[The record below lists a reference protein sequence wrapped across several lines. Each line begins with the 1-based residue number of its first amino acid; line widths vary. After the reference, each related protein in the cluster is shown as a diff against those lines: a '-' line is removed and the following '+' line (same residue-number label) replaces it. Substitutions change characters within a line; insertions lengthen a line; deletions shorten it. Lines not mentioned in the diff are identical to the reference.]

1 MKIRAKLTTIICG
14 LLILALGILGSVN
27 YLQVQGLITQDAEEK
42 LTLTAA
48 GAANEVGL
56 WFEARRAEIIMLANS
71 PLLQGERDRAIS
83 YLMEESSKNKI
94 YSRFFLVDDKG
105 NAVYTNNTQANV
117 SDRDF
122 YQKVMA
128 TGDAFV
134 ANPVISKVDGR
145 MVVVVAA
152 PLKQNGKTIGM
163 LGGTV
168 SIDELIGK
176 LLTLKVGETGYAYV
190 VQDNGLVIIHPEKEL
205 VMKTNLLN
213 DANVDSQLRLL
224 TEKMAKGERGTGD
237 YLFQGMPKYLAYAP
251 VTGTSWSLA
260 VNVPEA
266 EVMAKLHSFKT
277 VFFVTLFI
285 VLSIGGIISFLFA
298 RTLAKPLQKLSSMA
312 DKFSQGDLSVPEVS
326 INSKDEL
333 GLLAGAFNTMTAN
346 TRAIIRKVIQSAEQ
360 VAAASEELTA
370 SAEQSAVA
378 AEHVADDV
386 GKITLTTEQ
395 QHVGLQESTGVV
407 EKLSLRIQEINSG
420 ATEASLLA
428 EQTSGK
434 IVSGRDA
441 VGQSVEQ
448 MNKIAEATN
457 SVQQAIEQLAA
468 SSTQINEIVNVIADI
483 AGQTNL
489 LALNA
494 AIEAARAG
502 EQGRGFAVVADEVRK
517 LAEQTQEAAKQIT
530 GLIGENQSNII
541 NAVSL
546 MHTGSGDVQQGIL
559 LVNQAGSSFSE
570 ITQLVGQVSE
580 RISEISYAIAEMAEG
595 SEQVV
600 NKVRDIEQAGI
611 EVNQLVHGVSVETTE
626 QSGSMQEISAAS
638 HSLALL
644 AEELQNSVHLF
655 KL

>member
-14 LLILALGILGSVN
+14 LLVLALGILGSVN
-27 YLQVQGLITQDAEEK
+27 YLQVHRLITQDAEEE

-105 NAVYTNNTQANV
+105 NAIYTNHTQANV

-128 TGDAFV
+128 TGETFV
-134 ANPVISKVDGR
+134 ANPVISKVDGK

-152 PLKQNGKTIGM
+152 PLKNNGKTVGM

-168 SIDELIGK
+168 SIDELIDRI
-176 LLTLKVGETGYAYV
+176 LTLKAGMTGHAYV
-190 VQDNGLVIIHPEKEL
+190 IQDNGLVIIHPEKEL
-205 VMKTNLLN
+205 VMKANFLN
-213 DANVDSQLRLL
+213 DTNVDPRLRLL
-224 TEKMAKGERGTGD
+224 TEKMAKGERGTGN
-237 YLFQGMPKYLAYAP
+237 YLFQGTPKYLAYAP
-251 VTGTSWSLA
+251 VSGTSWSLA
-260 VNVPEA
+260 VNIPAA
-266 EVMAKLHSFKT
+266 EVLAKLSSFKT
-277 VFFVTLFI
+277 VFFITLFI
-285 VLSIGGIISFLFA
+285 VLGIGGIISFLFA
-298 RTLAKPLQKLSSMA
+298 STLAKPLQKLSLLA
-312 DKFSQGDLSVPEVS
+312 DQFSQGDLSVPEVR

-333 GLLAGAFNTMTAN
+333 GLLAVAFTTMTAN

-370 SAEQSAVA
+370 SAEQSAAAAGRVA
-378 AEHVADDV
+378 NDA
-386 GKITLTTEQ
+386 GKITLTTEK
-395 QHVGLQESTGVV
+395 QHKGLRESTGVV
-407 EKLSLRIQEINSG
+407 EKLSARIQEISSG
-420 ATEASLLA
+420 ASAASRLA
-428 EQTSGK
+428 DQTSGK
-434 IVSGRDA
+434 IVSGSEA

-448 MNKIAEATN
+448 MNKIAEATH
-457 SVQQAIEQLAA
+457 SVQQAIERLAS

-546 MHTGSGDVQQGIL
+546 MHTGSGDVKQGIIM
-559 LVNQAGSSFSE
+559 VNQAGSSFGE
-570 ITQLVGQVSE
+570 ITELVGQVSE
-580 RISEISYAIAEMAEG
+580 RITEISASIAEMAEG

-611 EVNQLVHGVSVETTE
+611 AVNQLVHGVSVKTTE